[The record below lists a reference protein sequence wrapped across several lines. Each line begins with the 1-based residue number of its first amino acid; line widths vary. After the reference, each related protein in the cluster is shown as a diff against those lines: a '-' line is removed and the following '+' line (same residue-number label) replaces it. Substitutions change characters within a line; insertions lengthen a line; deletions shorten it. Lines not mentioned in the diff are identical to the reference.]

1 VLVTGGFELSLF
13 SFLWSNTTLPS
24 EPVLSIDEFIWV
36 PKEQANLVKSAGR
49 AIRFFPLS
57 ALIIHP

>member
-1 VLVTGGFELSLF
+1 LSCPFSLF
-13 SFLWSNTTLPS
+13 FGQIRPFPS